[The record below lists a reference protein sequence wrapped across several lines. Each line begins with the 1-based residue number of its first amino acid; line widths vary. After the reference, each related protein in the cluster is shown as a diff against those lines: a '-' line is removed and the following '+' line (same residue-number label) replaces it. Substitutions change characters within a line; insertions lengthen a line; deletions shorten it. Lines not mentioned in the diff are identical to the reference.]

1 MSPHALR
8 SPISNKLKF
17 LHCLICSFVNDDAIF
32 LVDSVSG
39 RDGSDDDS
47 HVPPPKIVHK
57 TLGRGG
63 CPWNIYSSGK

>member
-39 RDGSDDDS
+39 RDGSDATTAMS
-47 HVPPPKIVHK
+47 RPQK
-57 TLGRGG
+57 
-63 CPWNIYSSGK
+63 